1 MWQEVYGH
9 DEYGNLKTFLMLS
22 EDHLKAFVPTT
33 KPKKAKSFY
42 NDTLGLKL
50 LSEDNYALEF
60 DANGTL
66 LRVAIVPK
74 LTPHPFTIL
83 GWNVDDIV
91 SVIKQLNN
99 KKVIFERY
107 DFLEQ
112 DDLGIWTSPNGSKV
126 AWFKDPDR
134 NILSLTEL

>member
-1 MWQEVYGH
+1 
-9 DEYGNLKTFLMLS
+9 MLS
-22 EDHLKAFVPTT
+22 WDHLKAFVPTT

-83 GWNVDDIV
+83 GWNVYDIV
-91 SVIKQLNN
+91 SVINQLNN

-112 DDLGIWTSPNGSKV
+112 DDLGPLLMGQKLPGLKTP
-126 AWFKDPDR
+126 
-134 NILSLTEL
+134 TEIFFR